1 MPIWSTADKVT
12 SEKVLALDAYW
23 RARLG
28 KGTVGKGAVPCR
40 KLFDPS
46 DLRGLLPNI
55 LIVEF
60 ADDPWKIRYRLIGTK
75 VVEMSRLDFTGRR
88 LDECAF
94 QTAEEEIWY
103 QAYKLVGETSAPV
116 YGHATIPIEG
126 REDQYIT
133 EEFGIFPLTHDG
145 TAIHQCIAIEDYTP
159 IDRLIPPDR
168 IRPMRMR

>member
-28 KGTVGKGAVPCR
+28 NGPIPCR

-46 DLRGLLPNI
+46 DLRDLLPNI

-94 QTAEEEIWY
+94 QTTDEDIWY
-103 QAYKLVGETSAPV
+103 QAYKMVGERSAPV
-116 YGHATIPIEG
+116 YGRATIPIEG
-126 REDQYIT
+126 ADNQHVT